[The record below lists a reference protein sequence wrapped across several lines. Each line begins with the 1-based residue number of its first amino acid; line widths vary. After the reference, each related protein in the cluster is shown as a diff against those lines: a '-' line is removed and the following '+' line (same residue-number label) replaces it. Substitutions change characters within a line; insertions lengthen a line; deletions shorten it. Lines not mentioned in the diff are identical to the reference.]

1 MPQTQGQPWDTKG
14 YINVTSASGKFR
26 PSLLIATN
34 FRQTPLTTDLKV
46 TTKMSSSLTPLVL
59 YGHWAAPNP
68 FKVAI
73 VLKELELS
81 YEYRLVDFSE
91 VKQEAYVKINPNG
104 RLPALVDPNTNITI
118 WESGAIILYLIDQY
132 DKQGK
137 LSSGVT
143 GERYA
148 ALQWLMFQVS
158 GMS

>member
-1 MPQTQGQPWDTKG
+1 
-14 YINVTSASGKFR
+14 
-26 PSLLIATN
+26 
-34 FRQTPLTTDLKV
+34 
-46 TTKMSSSLTPLVL
+46 MSSSLTPLIL

-68 FKVAI
+68 FKVVI
-73 VLKELELS
+73 VLKELEMS

-104 RLPALVDPNTNITI
+104 RLPALVDPNTKITI

-137 LSSGVT
+137 LSSGDAA
-143 GERYA
+143 ERYA